1 VVDLL
6 LCSCLLVEVESDSR
20 LREREFSGATD
31 ADGARKPPTS
41 PGHSPQILD
50 DRDYDGPEGAD
61 PSALVVAGMQ
71 TEREEREAD
80 EAAVRVA
87 APDTASAQKLSV
99 TERIEIFAALLGNMT
114 KMDVKPHRNLAQLEG
129 SGIASS
135 YLKDHAVRERAAQTS
150 GPHPGQYRT
159 KPAPRPV
166 GPTSRPEPKSYSDRP
181 DSAVEKKVKDV
192 SDLKIPTVR
201 KAVVMENTAQKRE
214 RAAILAMFDRNN
226 GSVGAQSF
234 RRLAYLCGIPL
245 CSARALYIAVNSYDN
260 MRQTK
265 NGRRTPRATSGEA
278 SVSFVQFTKF
288 YKEQLIGWD
297 PESRLF
303 NVLRKPKD
311 RAVHVRAL
319 EAIISVFL
327 SELFRSKRQDR
338 KLPNSYIGTYAKI
351 GTAVVAFGIHAGRR
365 TFVLRELK
373 RAGLCKALLRV
384 ERGRNEGLLE
394 GLKLEYLERVR
405 REFSIAAG
413 GSSTSANPLTLK
425 DLTMYSAERGLLTPL
440 CVDMVF
446 ARYCNGKEMDV
457 FQFTQ
462 FLMSVGDPYGL
473 HSSEY
478 LLPIIDADMNGK
490 VSMEDAL
497 TSFKEKKRI
506 LFRRRVQ
513 MMDFDSYWAQL
524 RDQVQALDPDQG
536 EDLALNRREIIL
548 SSLRVRSFVIR
559 SLLLVNEAVDVVD
572 ISGSVGNA
580 DVEKFHKKS
589 TKPL

>member
-1 VVDLL
+1 M
-6 LCSCLLVEVESDSR
+6 SYLLVEVASDSG
-20 LREREFSGATD
+20 LGEGEFSGASD
-31 ADGARKPPTS
+31 SDGARKSPVS
-41 PGHSPQILD
+41 PGYSLRID
-50 DRDYDGPEGAD
+50 EDSDYDGGDGAD
-61 PSALVVAGMQ
+61 PSTPAVVGMQ

-114 KMDVKPHRNLAQLEG
+114 KMDVQPHRNLAQLEG
-129 SGIASS
+129 SGSASS
-135 YLKDHAVRERAAQTS
+135 YVKDHAVRERAPQTS
-150 GPHPGQYRT
+150 GLHPGQYRT

-166 GPTSRPEPKSYSDRP
+166 GPTSRPEPDKKSSSEQS
-181 DSAVEKKVKDV
+181 DSAVAKKVKDI
-192 SDLKIPTVR
+192 SDLKIPSVR
-201 KAVVMENTAQKRE
+201 KPVGLEDTAQKRE
-214 RAAILAMFDRNN
+214 RTAILAMFDRSN
-226 GSVGAQSF
+226 GSVGAQNF

-245 CSARALYIAVNSYDN
+245 CSAQALYIAVNSYDN
-260 MRQTK
+260 MRQAK

-278 SVSFVQFTKF
+278 SVSFAQFTKF

-327 SELFRSKRQDR
+327 SELFRSKRQDK
-338 KLPNSYIGTYAKI
+338 KLPKSYIGTYAKI

-413 GSSTSANPLTLK
+413 GSSTSAKPLTLK

-440 CVDMVF
+440 CMDLVF

-497 TSFKEKKRI
+497 TIFKEKKRI

-524 RDQVQALDPDQG
+524 RDQVQALDPEQG
-536 EDLALNRREIIL
+536 EELALNRREIIL

-559 SLLLVNEAVDVVD
+559 SLLLVNEAVDVAD
-572 ISGSVGNA
+572 ISGSVGDA
-580 DVEKFHKKS
+580 DLEKFHKKP
-589 TKPL
+589 TKHL